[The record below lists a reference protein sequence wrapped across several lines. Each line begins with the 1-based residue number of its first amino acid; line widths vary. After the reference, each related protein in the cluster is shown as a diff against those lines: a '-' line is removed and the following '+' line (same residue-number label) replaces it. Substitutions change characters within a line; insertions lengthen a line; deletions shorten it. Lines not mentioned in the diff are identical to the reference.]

1 MEMNPSNVPW
11 KDVYK
16 LMIGSILPRP
26 VGWVSTISP
35 EGAHNL
41 APFSFFNAICGNP
54 PHVLFC
60 PMIRGT
66 DSRSK
71 DSLENA
77 RATGEFV
84 INIVTEPLAEAMNI
98 TSMEVRPMVDEFE
111 LASLTPVNSV
121 AVKPP
126 RVGESPIHFE
136 CRTVEIVD
144 LGDQPGGGSVVIGR
158 VVHVHADDD
167 LVFDGSKVDL
177 AKLQPIGRLSGA
189 GYCRVTDRFDMPRP
203 PSRLAEGAS
212 GFEEQV

>member
-1 MEMNPSNVPW
+1 MELNPANVPW
-11 KDVYK
+11 QDVYK

-26 VGWVSTISP
+26 VGWVSTLSRD
-35 EGAHNL
+35 GVRNL

-66 DSRSK
+66 DSKAK
-71 DSLENA
+71 DSLDNA

-84 INIVTEPLAEAMNI
+84 VNIVTEPLAEAMNI
-98 TSMEVRPMVDEFE
+98 SSTEVMPGVDEFE
-111 LASLTPVNSV
+111 LAGITPVESA

-158 VVHVHADDD
+158 VVHLHADDG
-167 LVFDGSKVDL
+167 VIFGGTKVDL
-177 AKLQPIGRLSGA
+177 AKLRPIGRLAGA
-189 GYCRVTDRFDMPRP
+189 SYCRVTDLFEMPRP
-203 PSRLAEGAS
+203 PSRLSKGEP
-212 GFEEQV
+212 GFEEQL